1 MFMNYLNL
9 KFGEGLSQNK
19 VKVLQSEI
27 KNFLD
32 YIWKNKEK
40 ELWILNPSMVTSA
53 WYNWGYV
60 PTQVELYLVAK
71 HWPLPALNKHYP
83 KGLLRLGA
91 RIKGLPL

>member
-40 ELWILNPSMVTSA
+40 EL
-53 WYNWGYV
+53 
-60 PTQVELYLVAK
+60 
-71 HWPLPALNKHYP
+71 
-83 KGLLRLGA
+83 
-91 RIKGLPL
+91 